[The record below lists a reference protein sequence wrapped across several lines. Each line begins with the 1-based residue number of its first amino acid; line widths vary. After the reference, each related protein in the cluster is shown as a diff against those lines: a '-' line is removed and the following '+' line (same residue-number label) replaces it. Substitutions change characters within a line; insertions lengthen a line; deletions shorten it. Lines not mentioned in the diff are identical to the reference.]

1 MMDEKR
7 KKTMSASEQTI
18 ADKRY
23 MEMAIELARRG
34 AGKVNPN
41 PMVGAVIVKDG
52 RVIGRG
58 YHQKYGSLHA
68 ERNALKNCVED
79 PSGAAM
85 YVTLEPCCHYGK
97 TPPCTQ
103 AIIEAGISRVVVGTA
118 DPNPKMSGRSLKTL
132 RDHGME
138 VNCGVL
144 KEQCDDLIKI
154 FRKYI
159 TTGLPYVTMK
169 YAMTLDGKIAAYTG
183 RSQWITGEEA
193 RRHTHET
200 RNLYSGI
207 MAGVETVI
215 KDDPLLTCRIT
226 GGRDPI
232 RIICDSRLRTPLGS
246 RIVKTAADVRTIIA
260 TCEDDIRKHLPFTQ
274 KGCRIIVTGSRDGM
288 VDLRELMLR
297 LGTQDIDSVLLEGGG
312 SLNWSAMDQH
322 IVDSVQ
328 AYIAPMIMGG
338 EKARSP
344 VEGLGHPSP
353 DLAVRLKNMKIT
365 AIGTDYLAEG
375 EVVY

>member
-7 KKTMSASEQTI
+7 KKAMTASEQGI

-169 YAMTLDGKIAAYTG
+169 YAMTLD
-183 RSQWITGEEA
+183 
-193 RRHTHET
+193 ET

-246 RIVKTAADVRTIIA
+246 RIVKTAVDVRTIIA

-365 AIGTDYLAEG
+365 AIGKDYLAEG